1 MLGVESIDVVLGGK
15 PIIRDVTLTVET
27 GESVAVLGPSGSGKS
42 TLLRAVAGLVPVES
56 GSITWDGQDLTNLPT
71 HLRGFGL
78 MFQGYALFPHLDV
91 SGNVGFGLRM
101 AKLPEDEMRR
111 RVADTLELVGL
122 DDFDHRAIADLS
134 GGEKQRV
141 ALARTLAPEPKMI
154 MLDEPLGAL
163 DRALRERLMV
173 DTRRILSDG
182 GVTALVVTHDRE
194 EAEALADRIAL
205 MRRAPSS
212 NPAPFPTSSPI
223 RPTSGCGSSWARSAS
238 GASHPGADDTSPDV
252 PTDGDR
258 DGDEDGVLEQL

>member
-1 MLGVESIDVVLGGK
+1 MLGVKSIDVVLGGK
-15 PIIRDVTLTVET
+15 PVLQDVTLTVGT

-56 GSITWDGQDLTNLPT
+56 GSITWDGQDMTAVPT

-91 SGNVGFGLRM
+91 FGNVGFGLRM
-101 AKLPEDEMRR
+101 ATLPEQEIRR
-111 RVADTLELVGL
+111 RVAAALELVGL
-122 DDFDHRAIADLS
+122 DGFDDRSITDLS

-173 DTRRILSDG
+173 DTRRILSDRR
-182 GVTALVVTHDRE
+182 VTALVVTHDRE
-194 EAEALADRIAL
+194 EAEALSDRIAL
-205 MRRAPSS
+205 MRDG
-212 NPAPFPTSSPI
+212 TI
-223 RPTSGCGSSWARSAS
+223 VQSGTLAEILA
-238 GASHPGADDTSPDV
+238 H
-252 PTDGDR
+252 PTDDWVR
-258 DGDEDGVLEQL
+258 DFLG